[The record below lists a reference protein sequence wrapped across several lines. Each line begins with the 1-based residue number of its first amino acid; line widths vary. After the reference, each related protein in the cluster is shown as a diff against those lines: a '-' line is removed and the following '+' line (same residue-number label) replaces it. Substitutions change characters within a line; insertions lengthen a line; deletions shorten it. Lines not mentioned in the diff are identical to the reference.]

1 MTQKITYEDVHI
13 KTSEVFK
20 RLRHYQK
27 KIILLRWGSSST
39 KTFSTLERIWEWLLT
54 GKFLGQE
61 IPVGVATIGRKF
73 AASLKGSVMKDWE
86 DILSKNEW
94 WDYVDHNKT
103 DRRYYHGRRYVE
115 FIGLD
120 DPRKLR
126 GPRRQIGY
134 LNEVNEC
141 DFEDFFQFEMRTRC
155 RLVIDFNPDDED
167 HWVKTEIEDKRRI
180 VKGDVDVDISTYKDN
195 PFLTQAEI
203 DSIEYYKEVDPIAWA
218 VYGLGH
224 YGKIEGRVFDTIYEV
239 DDIDDDWKFCGHGM
253 DFGYTNDPT
262 TLVQMFERNW
272 GKEILFD
279 ELIYETWLTNPDISA
294 LIKEYEIPDEDDI
307 IADSSE
313 PKSIRELKD
322 FWHNIHP
329 VKKWE
334 DSIRFGIS
342 LMKARKIYVTRSS
355 YHLLRE
361 FKKYVWKKLSNGK
374 YARVPIDKNNH
385 AIDGARYVCMWHFW
399 EREPEPDIYIW

>member
-1 MTQKITYEDVHI
+1 
-13 KTSEVFK
+13 
-20 RLRHYQK
+20 
-27 KIILLRWGSSST
+27 
-39 KTFSTLERIWEWLLT
+39 
-54 GKFLGQE
+54 
-61 IPVGVATIGRKF
+61 
-73 AASLKGSVMKDWE
+73 MKDWE

-94 WDYVDHNKT
+94 WEYIDHNKT
-103 DRRYYHGRRYVE
+103 DRRYYYGRRYVE

-141 DFEDFFQFEMRTRC
+141 DFEDFFQFEMRTKC

-180 VKGDVDVDISTYKDN
+180 VKGDVDVDVSTYKDN
-195 PFLTQAEI
+195 PFLTKAEI
-203 DSIEYYKEVDPIAWA
+203 ESIEYYREVDPIAWS
-218 VYGLGH
+218 VYGLGN

-239 DDIDDDWKFCGHGM
+239 DDISDDWKFCGHGM

-262 TLVQMFERNW
+262 TLVQMFERNG

-279 ELIYETWLTNPDISA
+279 ELIYETWLTNPDISV
-294 LIKEYEIPDEDDI
+294 LIREYEIPDEDDI

-313 PKSIRELKD
+313 PKSIAELVTLG
-322 FWHNIHP
+322 HNVIA

-385 AIDGARYVCMWHFW
+385 AIDGARYVCMWYFW